1 VAAEAM
7 HRLIVTPVCAR
18 GFAFAKDL
26 ELGTTVFLHCSHA
39 PAKFKFE
46 VGRKL
51 VATVVQRSHGTHGAH
66 IACEHWPRSTD
77 TGRSSKNPVRLLVP
91 LLEFNRVR
99 LELRDDGAGFEL
111 NDQHDGLGLTGM
123 HERVEQMNGELEITC
138 ARQRHK
144 RRRRLASQPESML

>member
-1 VAAEAM
+1 MAAEAM
-7 HRLIVTPVCAR
+7 HRLVVTPVGAR

-99 LELRDDGAGFEL
+99 LSCVMMAPDLHSTINMMVWASPGCMSGL
-111 NDQHDGLGLTGM
+111 N
-123 HERVEQMNGELEITC
+123 R
-138 ARQRHK
+138 
-144 RRRRLASQPESML
+144 